1 MASSKKKRGKQRK
14 AAKELATAN
23 RRDDAAISAGLR
35 AIDNNTSV
43 IGTNNNIMSNS
54 AAAMLTFNAIVSKIQ
69 RADNVTTRFVYDKPP
84 PYKDSGILSIVFGFL
99 QRCEH
104 ETFDEV
110 IAKVGGS
117 LDTPN
122 VWICILAKASSRE
135 PNCRMQIA
143 ENIGPLVKCM
153 CGDTK
158 RLFFKSSMHW
168 GKSILPLWD

>member
-43 IGTNNNIMSNS
+43 IGTNNNMMSNT

-110 IAKVGGS
+110 IAK
-117 LDTPN
+117 
-122 VWICILAKASSRE
+122 
-135 PNCRMQIA
+135 
-143 ENIGPLVKCM
+143 
-153 CGDTK
+153 
-158 RLFFKSSMHW
+158 
-168 GKSILPLWD
+168 